1 MDLSLLPPFVHVVV
15 VVPGGDAA
23 AASAASADPKPRG
36 ICDSGRTQIDG
47 ASTVT
52 GHSQS
57 VLHRRRDVGTLSRS
71 SGGGDRGDMVVTCWP
86 AAMRV
91 MWWQVL
97 SSIRAAGAGG
107 DLSADDDNDG
117 TADGAA
123 AEVDGPL

>member
-1 MDLSLLPPFVHVVV
+1 MDLSLLPLVHAVVV

-23 AASAASADPKPRG
+23 AASADPKPRG
-36 ICDSGRTQIDG
+36 TCDSGRTQIDG

-71 SGGGDRGDMVVTCWP
+71 SGGDRGDMVVTCWP

-107 DLSADDDNDG
+107 DLSADDDDDDG

>member
-1 MDLSLLPPFVHVVV
+1 MDLSLLPPLVHVVV
-15 VVPGGDAA
+15 VVPGGGDAA
-23 AASAASADPKPRG
+23 AAASADPKPRG

-71 SGGGDRGDMVVTCWP
+71 SGGDRGDMVVTCWP
-86 AAMRV
+86 TAMRV

-107 DLSADDDNDG
+107 DLSADDDDG